1 VPGAGFQKK
10 ARVWRKLQEDYREKP
25 YSASIEAMASGQAR
39 PSFTSTALSNVDESR
54 DVHHQREV
62 IKDTAGILF
71 GAGSDTM
78 VSTIH
83 TFFLAMIC
91 FPEIQMKAQVELD
104 RVVGGRLPDLD
115 DMKDLPYLSAIVKE
129 VFRWQ
134 PVTPCGV
141 PHSNIEDDV
150 YEGYHIPNGSIVIC
164 NIWAMLY
171 NEDDYPDPSA
181 FKPERF
187 IDKDGQ
193 LDPNVRDPAM
203 IAFGFGRRLCPGNHL
218 AISTLWLT
226 AASVLATFN
235 LSKSVDK
242 DGRVI
247 EPSRE
252 YHPGLIRC
260 PFPFECTIKPRSK
273 IAERLVRSVVDAY

>member
-1 VPGAGFQKK
+1 
-10 ARVWRKLQEDYREKP
+10 
-25 YSASIEAMASGQAR
+25 
-39 PSFTSTALSNVDESR
+39 
-54 DVHHQREV
+54 
-62 IKDTAGILF
+62 
-71 GAGSDTM
+71 
-78 VSTIH
+78 
-83 TFFLAMIC
+83 
-91 FPEIQMKAQVELD
+91 VEL
-104 RVVGGRLPDLD
+104 
-115 DMKDLPYLSAIVKE
+115 
-129 VFRWQ
+129 
-134 PVTPCGV
+134 
-141 PHSNIEDDV
+141 
-150 YEGYHIPNGSIVIC
+150 YHINR
-164 NIWAMLY
+164 AMLY